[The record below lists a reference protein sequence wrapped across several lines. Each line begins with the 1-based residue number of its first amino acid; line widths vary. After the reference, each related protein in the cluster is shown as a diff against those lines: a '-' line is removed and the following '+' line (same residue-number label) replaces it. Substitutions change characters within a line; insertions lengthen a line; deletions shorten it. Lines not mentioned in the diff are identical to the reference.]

1 MPVKTF
7 NVTETTNDLI
17 QFTQRWFR
25 KNGPDCKAVIGIS
38 GGKDSSIAAA
48 LCVKALGKD
57 RVFGVLMP
65 QGTQPDIQMSY
76 DLCKYLGIDFIEVD
90 ILHACRNLKHQVR
103 DQIGTWSAQSS
114 INLPPRIRMAT
125 LYAVSQSINGRVIN
139 TSNYSEDYV
148 GYATRYG
155 DTAGDFA
162 PLSRFLVKEVKA
174 IGYELG
180 LPEKFIEKI
189 PTDGLCG
196 HTDED
201 NLGFTYTELDAYL
214 ESGIK
219 PEPDKLKRIQDLH
232 WKNLFKF
239 KELPC
244 YPYRAPVY
252 EHGEW

>member
-17 QFTQRWFR
+17 KFTQRWFR

-125 LYAVSQSINGRVIN
+125 LYAVSQSING
-139 TSNYSEDYV
+139 
-148 GYATRYG
+148 
-155 DTAGDFA
+155 
-162 PLSRFLVKEVKA
+162 
-174 IGYELG
+174 ELG

-201 NLGFTYTELDAYL
+201 NLGFTYAELDAYL